1 MISLSIKTDF
11 KNVQQSLDRLSTDLQ
26 KRVVPAALNKVIA
39 KAKTEM
45 KQQITSEFNLKSSE
59 VADRLRIIKAGREL
73 AKWVAVLDPFAS
85 KKRGRSLNVI
95 HFLENKTTLAEAKRR
110 MAGGTGNQLHFKIKR
125 VGGKKIIDGAFIGNK
140 GRTVFARV
148 HGTTMASRSRYS
160 GTKHAEQLK
169 ALSTIDVPSMFNTKR
184 IQSKVLARI
193 EKELQVEFDRAIAAA
208 LSGAIR

>member
-11 KNVQQSLDRLSTDLQ
+11 KDVQKSLDRLSLDFQ
-26 KRVVPAALNKVIA
+26 KRVVPAALNKVAA

-45 KQQITSEFNLKSSE
+45 KQQITGEYNLKSAE
-59 VADRLRIIKAGREL
+59 VNERLRVIKAGRAL
-73 AKWVAVLDPFAS
+73 NQWLAVLDPFAS
-85 KKRGRSLNVI
+85 RKRGRSLNMI

-110 MAGGTGNQLHFKIKR
+110 KAGGTVNQLHFKIKR
-125 VGGKKIIDGAFIGNK
+125 VGGKKLVEGAFIGNK
-140 GRTVFARV
+140 GRTVFVR
-148 HGTTMASRSRYS
+148 TS
-160 GTKHAEQLK
+160 GDRLPIK
-169 ALSTIDVPSMFNTKR
+169 ALSTIDVPQMFNTKR